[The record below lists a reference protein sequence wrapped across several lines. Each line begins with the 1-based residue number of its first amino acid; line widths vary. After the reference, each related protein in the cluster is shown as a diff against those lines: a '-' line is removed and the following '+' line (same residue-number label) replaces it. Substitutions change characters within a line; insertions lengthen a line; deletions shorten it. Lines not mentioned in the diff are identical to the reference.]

1 MRSSE
6 SPLAS
11 LLCPDSVGH
20 PSLPLLLLALLQSR
34 RNLKLSTK
42 FKLNCGSSKRKNI
55 EEVKKIKKNLCV
67 ELDLLFDFSVP
78 HAGGCRKLGF
88 IL

>member
-1 MRSSE
+1 MK
-6 SPLAS
+6 LY
-11 LLCPDSVGH
+11 LTV
-20 PSLPLLLLALLQSR
+20 LQ
-34 RNLKLSTK
+34 
-42 FKLNCGSSKRKNI
+42 GGMYGG
-55 EEVKKIKKNLCV
+55 EKKKGQAYLCV